1 MRDRDVR
8 TAIADA
14 LQATDAF
21 DPNGVWLFSPETMGQ
36 GSSVGRAVQIEPG
49 NSTVDT
55 RWDAQTVG
63 GVIIM
68 SQVKLT
74 LIYRDDDA
82 QKRDEGAEN
91 LLQQCQNALNGQNLA
106 GLTLPALTRFQ
117 TWNWAQAQPPERQ
130 IICVFQYSYI
140 VEGWNAF
147 DTTEEEGE
155 N

>member
-14 LQATDAF
+14 LAATGAF
-21 DPNGVWLFSPETMGQ
+21 DANGVWLWSPENLGQ
-36 GSSVGRAVQIEPG
+36 GSSVGRACQIEPG

-63 GVIIM
+63 GVIIQ

-74 LIYRDDDA
+74 LLYRDDDT

-91 LLQQCQNALNGQNLA
+91 LLQQAQNALNGQSLA

-117 TWNWAQAQPPERQ
+117 NWNWVNPQPPERQ
-130 IICVFQYSYI
+130 IICIVQYSYI

-147 DTTEEEGE
+147 DITEAEGE